1 MKMLGIKSGEIDLL
15 AGGPPCQGFSKN
27 VPKKQRYLDDPRYKL
42 MKSFLGYCEELKPR
56 MILMENVAE
65 MKNGFDQTYTEEL
78 LRRLQEE
85 GYTVTHGVLNAAD
98 YGVPQRRRRDFLS
111 PTEQGYT
118 LGFLNHPMYEQDY
131 NKGFSR
137 CQIT

>member
-78 LRRLQEE
+78 LRRLQ
-85 GYTVTHGVLNAAD
+85 
-98 YGVPQRRRRDFLS
+98 
-111 PTEQGYT
+111 
-118 LGFLNHPMYEQDY
+118 
-131 NKGFSR
+131 
-137 CQIT
+137 